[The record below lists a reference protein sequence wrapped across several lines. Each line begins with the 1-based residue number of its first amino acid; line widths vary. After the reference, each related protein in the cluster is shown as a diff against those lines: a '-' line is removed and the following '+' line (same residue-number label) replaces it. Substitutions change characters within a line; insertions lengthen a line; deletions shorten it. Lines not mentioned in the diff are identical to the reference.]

1 MNDLIKNS
9 EGEYL
14 TPHQIHL
21 LIISN
26 GKILEEKENEQEY
39 ILQVM
44 VEGNEK
50 PLEARVAKE
59 LVPGVDETTIKS
71 MLGDAIF
78 REYTVKYHSSKRLE
92 KQQE

>member
-1 MNDLIKNS
+1 MNDLIKGTD
-9 EGEYL
+9 GEYL

-21 LIISN
+21 LILSE
-26 GKILEEKENEQEY
+26 GKLSVNENEF
-39 ILQVM
+39 ILNVLI
-44 VEGNEK
+44 EGSDK
-50 PLEARVAKE
+50 LLQSRVAKE
-59 LVPGVDETTIKS
+59 MVPGLFDMTIKS